1 MSPSPRLSLRA
12 ASLDATHAVAA
23 ALAGLSRSGDVIL
36 LAGEMGAGKTAFAQ
50 GFGRA
55 LGVTEPITSPTF
67 TLVHSYDTG
76 GPTLHHADLYRL
88 DQLAEVA
95 DLALGELA
103 EFDGIV
109 LVEWGDVVE
118 STFGEHL
125 VVRLDL
131 LDNDLDARQ
140 ITITPTGPTWAKRW
154 LAVVRRRSRRNMADH
169 AHPRDRDGDR
179 AGERGA
185 RRARGRD
192 RPVRGRRAGGATPR
206 SWRRRS
212 TSCAPRPTSGSTS
225 SG

>member
-1 MSPSPRLSLRA
+1 MSSPPGLSLRA
-12 ASLDATHAVAA
+12 TSLDATHQVAGTLA
-23 ALAGLSRSGDVIL
+23 ALSRPGDIIV
-36 LAGEMGAGKTAFAQ
+36 LAGEMGSGKTAFAQ

-88 DQLAEVA
+88 EHLAEVA

-125 VVRLDL
+125 VVRLEHVDR
-131 LDNDLDARQ
+131 DDDSRH
-140 ITITPTGPTWAKRW
+140 ITMTPTGGTWAHRW
-154 LAVVRRRSRRNMADH
+154 LTLTSRL
-169 AHPRDRDGDR
+169 
-179 AGERGA
+179 ERLA
-185 RRARGRD
+185 
-192 RPVRGRRAGGATPR
+192 
-206 SWRRRS
+206 
-212 TSCAPRPTSGSTS
+212 C
-225 SG
+225 

>member
-12 ASLDATHAVAA
+12 ASLAATHEVAG
-23 ALAGLSRSGDVIL
+23 ALAALSRSGDVIL

-95 DLALGELA
+95 ELALGELA

-131 LDNDLDARQ
+131 LDGDVDARR
-140 ITITPTGPTWAKRW
+140 ITIAPTGPTWARRW
-154 LAVVRRRSRRNMADH
+154 PELCESTKGH
-169 AHPRDRDGDR
+169 A
-179 AGERGA
+179 E
-185 RRARGRD
+185 
-192 RPVRGRRAGGATPR
+192 
-206 SWRRRS
+206 
-212 TSCAPRPTSGSTS
+212 
-225 SG
+225 

>member
-12 ASLDATHAVAA
+12 ASLDATHAVAGTV
-23 ALAGLSRSGDVIL
+23 AGLSRAGDIIL

-76 GPTLHHADLYRL
+76 GPTLHHADVYRL
-88 DQLAEVA
+88 DQLSEVT

-109 LVEWGDVVE
+109 LVEWGDVV
-118 STFGEHL
+118 SSAFGDHL

-131 LDNDLDARQ
+131 VEGDVDSRL
-140 ITITPTGPTWAKRW
+140 ITITPAGGTWARRW
-154 LAVVRRRSRRNMADH
+154 AALCDAT
-169 AHPRDRDGDR
+169 
-179 AGERGA
+179 GEYA
-185 RRARGRD
+185 
-192 RPVRGRRAGGATPR
+192 
-206 SWRRRS
+206 
-212 TSCAPRPTSGSTS
+212 
-225 SG
+225 

>member
-12 ASLDATHAVAA
+12 ASLDATHAIAA
-23 ALAGLSRSGDVIL
+23 ALAGLSRAGDVIL

-67 TLVHSYDTG
+67 TLVHSYDTA
-76 GPTLHHADLYRL
+76 GPTLHHVDLYRL

-131 LDNDLDARQ
+131 LDADLDARH
-140 ITITPTGPTWAKRW
+140 ITIIPTGPTWAKRW
-154 LAVVRRRSRRNMADH
+154 TLLCSAVEEH
-169 AHPRDRDGDR
+169 G
-179 AGERGA
+179 
-185 RRARGRD
+185 
-192 RPVRGRRAGGATPR
+192 
-206 SWRRRS
+206 
-212 TSCAPRPTSGSTS
+212 
-225 SG
+225 

>member
-1 MSPSPRLSLRA
+1 MSPSPRLTLRA
-12 ASLDATHAVAA
+12 KSLEATHAVAA
-23 ALAGLSRSGDVIL
+23 ALAALSRSGDVIL

-88 DQLAEVA
+88 DHLAEVA

-125 VVRLDL
+125 VVRLEL
-131 LDNDLDARQ
+131 LDGDVDARR
-140 ITITPTGPTWAKRW
+140 ITIAPTGPTWARRW
-154 LAVVRRRSRRNMADH
+154 AALC
-169 AHPRDRDGDR
+169 
-179 AGERGA
+179 E
-185 RRARGRD
+185 
-192 RPVRGRRAGGATPR
+192 
-206 SWRRRS
+206 S
-212 TSCAPRPTSGSTS
+212 TKEHVE
-225 SG
+225 

>member
-1 MSPSPRLSLRA
+1 MSPSPRLSLRVP
-12 ASLDATHAVAA
+12 SLDATHAVAA
-23 ALAGLSRSGDVIL
+23 ALAGVSRSGDVIL

-67 TLVHSYDTG
+67 TLVHSYETG

-118 STFGEHL
+118 STFGDHL
-125 VVRLDL
+125 LVRLDL
-131 LDNDLDARQ
+131 VDGDLDGRH
-140 ITITPTGPTWAKRW
+140 ITIAPTGATWARRW
-154 LAVVRRRSRRNMADH
+154 TLLADAVKGHEA
-169 AHPRDRDGDR
+169 
-179 AGERGA
+179 
-185 RRARGRD
+185 
-192 RPVRGRRAGGATPR
+192 
-206 SWRRRS
+206 
-212 TSCAPRPTSGSTS
+212 
-225 SG
+225 